1 MMPAMARAIE
11 QDLNNRS
18 DCYYFA
24 LCESCLL
31 IARILES
38 NEGYGIMYCH
48 RCLEKQKLSIIPIG
62 LDEIDI
68 FTESKV

>member
-1 MMPAMARAIE
+1 MSAAILPAIE
-11 QDLNNRS
+11 QDLSDRN

-38 NEGYGIMYCH
+38 NKDYNIMYCH
-48 RCLEKQKLSIIPIG
+48 RCLEKQKMSLIPIG
-62 LDEIDI
+62 LDEICI
-68 FTESKV
+68 FI